1 MGRVMKYVGSRVAW
15 SMVTLIGISVVVFV
29 GLQRLVP
36 GSEAELIAGTTAATP
51 AHVRAIE
58 NRLGLTRPILDQ
70 YVSWLGHALTGHLG
84 VAPLS
89 GLPISTVIAQ
99 EVPVSFEL
107 AFFGLVI
114 AVVIGVT
121 IGVLSAIHGRGNRS
135 LVDLSVRLPFLVA
148 YATPF
153 FVSGALL
160 LLLSAHYIPS
170 LYSVNY
176 VTIGHSVM
184 GNVKSLAL
192 PSAAV
197 GLQVSGLTVQMS
209 RATMLEVLSQ
219 QYIVTARA
227 SGVRSVRLYGLHA
240 LKAAAL
246 PIFSLIGFMY
256 GILLGGVIVVE
267 QVFSL
272 PGLGRGLLQSITD
285 REFGQLEAQVL
296 VIAVA
301 FVGGNLLVD
310 LVSPLFDRRLI
321 GD

>member
-1 MGRVMKYVGSRVAW
+1 MRRIVYYVGSRIAW
-15 SMVTLIGISVVVFV
+15 SAITLIGISFVIFV
-29 GLQRLVP
+29 GLQRLLP
-36 GSEAELIAGTTAATP
+36 GSEAELIAGSTSATP

-58 NRLGLTRPILDQ
+58 KKLGLLRPILDQ
-70 YVSWLGHALTGHLG
+70 YVSWLGHALSGNLG

-89 GLPISTVIAQ
+89 GLPVSKVLAQ

-107 AFFGLVI
+107 AFLGLLM

-121 IGVLSAIHGRGNRS
+121 VGVLSAILGTRGRPATDVGM
-135 LVDLSVRLPFLVA
+135 RLPFLVA

-153 FVSGALL
+153 FVAGALL
-160 LLLSAHYIPS
+160 LLLSAHYFPS
-170 LYSVNY
+170 LYSVSY
-176 VTIGHSVM
+176 VSIRQSIIGNLQSM
-184 GNVKSLAL
+184 AL
-192 PSAAV
+192 PAVAV

-209 RATMLEVLSQ
+209 RAAMLEILSQ
-219 QYIVTARA
+219 PYIVTARA
-227 SGVRSVRLYGLHA
+227 CGVRPIRLYGLHA

-246 PIFSLIGFMY
+246 PILSLIGFMY

-272 PGLGRGLLQSITD
+272 PGLGRGLLDSITN

-296 VIAVA
+296 VIAAA
-301 FVGGNLLVD
+301 FVAGNLLVD
-310 LVSPLFDRRLI
+310 LISPLFDRRLL